1 MSDQN
6 RDEALRW
13 LRQAENDLAAA
24 RTLTDGGFYAQGC
37 FYAQQAG
44 EKALK
49 AALFSRGER
58 PWRVHSVQKLAETC
72 SDQDETAA
80 PLVDQGRLL
89 DRFYIPTRYPNG
101 LPAGT
106 PAEAFVEDDAQQAL
120 RAAEA
125 VLRYAKEGV

>member
-24 RTLTDGGFYAQGC
+24 RTLTDGGFYAQ
-37 FYAQQAG
+37 QAG
-44 EKALK
+44 ERALK
-49 AALFSRGER
+49 AVLFVRGER
-58 PWRVHSVQKLAETC
+58 PWRVRSVQKLAEACC
-72 SDQDETAA
+72 SQDEAA
-80 PLVDQGRLL
+80 DPLVGQGRLL

-106 PAEAFVEDDAQQAL
+106 PAEAFVEEDAEQAV
-120 RAAEA
+120 RSAQA
-125 VLRYAKEGV
+125 VLSHAKKAV